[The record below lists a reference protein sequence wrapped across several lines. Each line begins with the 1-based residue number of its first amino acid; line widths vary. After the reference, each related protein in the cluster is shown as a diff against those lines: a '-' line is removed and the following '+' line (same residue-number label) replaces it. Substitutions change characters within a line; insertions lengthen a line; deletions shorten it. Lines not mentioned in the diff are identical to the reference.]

1 MTQKDYLLQIDSV
14 IANGHFKDNNASL
27 CTHTPPEWYKNAKFG
42 IFIHWGVYS
51 VPGYSNEWYSRE
63 MYDKTKPSYRHH
75 IKTYGNQKDFGYK
88 DFIPM
93 FKGENFSADEWV
105 NLFKESGAKYVM
117 PVAEHHDGF
126 AMYGT
131 EFNRW
136 NAVNMGVKRDV
147 VGEIKASCEKLELEF
162 CASNHRAEH
171 FFFMNMGRTIDSD
184 VNDENY
190 ADFYGPAY
198 YCDELGALKMGQTT
212 NDVRGTAPTEEFL
225 QDWLV
230 RNCEFVDK
238 YQPSVVYFDWWI
250 HNKAFKPYLK
260 KFAAYYYN
268 RALEWDKEV
277 SINYKCNAFAPGIAT
292 RDVERGALTD
302 ISPEHWQTCTA
313 IGKNSWGYTKTNN
326 FKTPYHIV
334 TDLIDIVS
342 KNGNMLLNVGPKPDG
357 TITKEETQILRS
369 IGKWLQKNGDGIYD
383 TTAWKTFGE
392 GKVNAKD
399 GFFQDNKTK
408 PYKSRDF
415 RFTYKNGCVYAFWM
429 KPNSSKSVRI
439 KTFKKINQDL
449 IVKRVTQLDSGEEL
463 SFVRGKKYMEFM
475 PNGNADYSMPLC
487 FKIEL
492 E

>member
-1 MTQKDYLLQIDSV
+1 MTKNEYLLQIDSV
-14 IANGHFKDNNASL
+14 IANGKFKDNNASL
-27 CTHTPPEWYKNAKFG
+27 CTHTPPEWYNNAKFG

-63 MYDKTKPSYRHH
+63 MYDKTKPAYRHH
-75 IKTYGNQKDFGYK
+75 IKTYGTQKEFGYK

-105 NLFKESGAKYVM
+105 SLFKESGAKYIM

-136 NAVNMGVKRDV
+136 NAVDMGPKRDV
-147 VGEIKASCEKLELEF
+147 IAEIKSSCEQQGLTF

-184 VNDENY
+184 IDDPDCV
-190 ADFYGPAY
+190 DFYAPAY
-198 YCDELGALKMGQTT
+198 YCKEFGTLQMGKTSH
-212 NDVRGTAPTEEFL
+212 DVRGTAPSEEFL

-230 RNCEFVDK
+230 RNCEFIDK
-238 YQPSVVYFDWWI
+238 YKPVVVYFDWWI

-260 KFAAYYYN
+260 KFTAYYYN
-268 RALEWDKEV
+268 RALEWGKDV
-277 SINYKCNAFAPGIAT
+277 TVNYKHTAFVPGIAT

-313 IGKNSWGYTKTNN
+313 IGKNSWGYTENN
-326 FKTPYHIV
+326 EFKTPYHIV

-357 TITKEETQILRS
+357 TVTDEETKILRS
-369 IGKWLQKNGDGIYD
+369 IGKWLQKNGEGIYG
-383 TTAWKTFGE
+383 TTAWEIFGE

-408 PYKSRDF
+408 PYKSSDF
-415 RFTYKNGCVYAFWM
+415 RFTYKNGSVYAFWM
-429 KPNSSKSVRI
+429 KPNALRSVRI
-439 KTFKKINQDL
+439 KAFKKVDHDV
-449 IVKRVTQLDSGEEL
+449 IVNRVTLVSTGEEL
-463 SFVRGKKYMEFM
+463 SFERNKRYMQFK